1 MPQRSKRRS
10 WVLRTA
16 SGSMKSL
23 MKIAN
28 RQWADWCT
36 SLHYRNPQWWPEKY
50 GKLMR
55 MGGPSL
61 QVPLKFHG
69 LLRCHQFLS
78 SLRSYIQSRS
88 SVSVICLHENTI
100 VSLYSTSSR
109 CTSTQKK
116 VLMGKDRKST
126 QLYTQNVGYC
136 WAKPSV
142 KGSIGQ

>member
-1 MPQRSKRRS
+1 
-10 WVLRTA
+10 VLRTA

-36 SLHYRNPQWWPEKY
+36 LLHYRNPQWWPEKY

-78 SLRSYIQSRS
+78 SLWSYIQSRS

-116 VLMGKDRKST
+116 YSWERIGKVHNFTLKT
-126 QLYTQNVGYC
+126 WGTVGQSPL
-136 WAKPSV
+136 WKDL
-142 KGSIGQ
+142 